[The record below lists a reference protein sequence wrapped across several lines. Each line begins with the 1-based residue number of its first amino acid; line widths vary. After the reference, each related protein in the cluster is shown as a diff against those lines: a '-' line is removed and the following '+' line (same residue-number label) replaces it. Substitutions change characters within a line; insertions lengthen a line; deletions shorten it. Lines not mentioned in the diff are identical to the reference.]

1 MSALAEIQVPEG
13 LRERN
18 KREKLA
24 RIVVAARTLFARNGF
39 ERTTVQ
45 EVARQAEI
53 GAGTL
58 FLYAKTKEDLLVLV
72 FKQELSRVVEESFA
86 SLPPDRPLFEQLLH
100 LYGAVTEHHARNM
113 ALGRPFAKEVMF
125 VGDARRPEIVAF
137 MGAWL
142 KRIAAVI
149 AAAQERGEIAAWVD
163 PRLLASTSFG
173 LYFNRLQSWVGG
185 FLTRPRME
193 VEVRR
198 SLALLLTGLA
208 PQTTKPSRER
218 KHAGKDRRR
227 TAARPA

>member
-1 MSALAEIQVPEG
+1 MAVLAEIPVPEG

-24 RIVVAARTLFARNGF
+24 RIVAAARALFARNGF
-39 ERTTVQ
+39 EGTTVQ
-45 EVARQAEI
+45 AVARQAEI

-86 SLPPDRPLFEQLLH
+86 SLPRGRPLLEQFLH

-125 VGDARRPEIVAF
+125 VGAARRPEIAAF

-142 KRIAAVI
+142 KRIAAVVE
-149 AAAQERGEIAAWVD
+149 AAQARGEIAASVD
-163 PRLLASTSFG
+163 PRLLASASFG

-185 FLTRPRME
+185 FTSRPRVE
-193 VEVRR
+193 TEVRQ
-198 SLALLLTGLA
+198 SLALLLTGLT
-208 PQTTKPSRER
+208 PQNTKPSRER
-218 KHAGKDRRR
+218 KHAGKNRRR
-227 TAARPA
+227 AAARPA